1 MLCKRSKGRINI
13 KMFLKDE
20 LHSKLAMFTTKGL
33 NITLALKN
41 ELHSKL
47 AIFNTIG

>member
-1 MLCKRSKGRINI
+1 
-13 KMFLKDE
+13 MFLKDE

-41 ELHSKL
+41 
-47 AIFNTIG
+47 